1 MKSLYDIA
9 FISYDLSKEFKSK
22 EFEYITP
29 YDMREHI
36 MKKREDGQCARNEF
50 ELFFELNKTILRGLK

>member
-9 FISYDLSKEFKSK
+9 FISYDLSKEFTSK

-36 MKKREDGQCARNEF
+36 MKTGRWTMCSE
-50 ELFFELNKTILRGLK
+50 